1 METAAKVLVVG
12 GVLNLAYGAI
22 TGLVLTSV
30 RSRSPEA
37 PRYLT
42 LAHIGPLMQGPMLLG
57 LAVATGLSSL
67 AGGVETLS
75 AGLRVGGGFW
85 WLGGGVETLSAWLL
99 VAGSAGI
106 AAGDTLNWLG
116 GVGDAF
122 AERSPGLF
130 SQAAGGA
137 FTGTGLLIL
146 IIGVF
151 RGL

>member
-1 METAAKVLVVG
+1 METAAKVLIVG

-67 AGGVETLS
+67 AGGLET
-75 AGLRVGGGFW
+75 AA
-85 WLGGGVETLSAWLL
+85 AWLL

-106 AAGDTLNWLG
+106 AAGDTLHWLG
-116 GVGDAF
+116 KTGDAF
-122 AERSPGLF
+122 AERPVGFF
-130 SQAAGGA
+130 SQAAGGVA
-137 FTGTGLLIL
+137 TSLGIAILL
-146 IIGVF
+146 IGVF

>member
-1 METAAKVLVVG
+1 METAAKVLIVG
-12 GVLNLAYGAI
+12 GVLNLAYGVI
-22 TGLVLTSV
+22 TGLVLTSI

-42 LAHIGPLMQGPMLLG
+42 LAHLGPLMQGPMLLG

-67 AGGVETLS
+67 AEGLETL
-75 AGLRVGGGFW
+75 A
-85 WLGGGVETLSAWLL
+85 AWLL

>member
-1 METAAKVLVVG
+1 METAAKVLIVG
-12 GVLNLAYGAI
+12 GVLNLAYGVV
-22 TGLVLTSV
+22 TGLVLTST

-67 AGGVETLS
+67 AEGLETL
-75 AGLRVGGGFW
+75 A
-85 WLGGGVETLSAWLL
+85 AWLL

>member
-1 METAAKVLVVG
+1 METAAKVLIVG
-12 GVLNLAYGAI
+12 GVLNLAYGVV
-22 TGLVLTSV
+22 TGLVLTGI

-42 LAHIGPLMQGPMLLG
+42 LAHLGPLMQGPMLLG

-67 AGGVETLS
+67 AEGLETL
-75 AGLRVGGGFW
+75 A
-85 WLGGGVETLSAWLL
+85 AWLL
-99 VAGSAGI
+99 VAGSVGI

>member
-1 METAAKVLVVG
+1 METAAKVLIVG

-22 TGLVLTSV
+22 TGLILTSV

-67 AGGVETLS
+67 AAGVETT
-75 AGLRVGGGFW
+75 A
-85 WLGGGVETLSAWLL
+85 AWLL
-99 VAGSAGI
+99 VAGSGGI
-106 AAGDTLNWLG
+106 AAGDTLHWLSKT
-116 GVGDAF
+116 GDAF
-122 AERSPGLF
+122 AERPVGFF
-130 SQAAGGA
+130 SQAAGGVA
-137 FTGTGLLIL
+137 TGVGIFILL
-146 IIGVF
+146 IGVF

>member
-42 LAHIGPLMQGPMLLG
+42 LAHVGPLMQGPMLLG

-67 AGGVETLS
+67 AAGVETT
-75 AGLRVGGGFW
+75 A
-85 WLGGGVETLSAWLL
+85 AWLL

-106 AAGDTLNWLG
+106 AGGDTLHWLSKT
-116 GVGDAF
+116 GDAF
-122 AERSPGLF
+122 AERPIGFF
-130 SQAAGGA
+130 SQAAGGVA
-137 FTGTGLLIL
+137 TSFGIAILL
-146 IIGVF
+146 IGVF

>member
-1 METAAKVLVVG
+1 METAAKVLIVG
-12 GVLNLAYGAI
+12 GVLNLAYGVV
-22 TGLVLTSV
+22 TGLVLTST

-75 AGLRVGGGFW
+75 A
-85 WLGGGVETLSAWLL
+85 WLL

-122 AERSPGLF
+122 AERPIGF
-130 SQAAGGA
+130 FIQAAGGA

>member
-1 METAAKVLVVG
+1 METAAKVLIVG
-12 GVLNLAYGAI
+12 GVLNLAYGVV
-22 TGLVLTSV
+22 TGLVLTSI

-67 AGGVETLS
+67 AEGLETL
-75 AGLRVGGGFW
+75 A
-85 WLGGGVETLSAWLL
+85 AWLL

-130 SQAAGGA
+130 SQAAGGV
-137 FTGTGLLIL
+137 FTAIGLLIL
-146 IIGVF
+146 IVGVF